1 MSEHTDRQFRAGQP
15 SPLDRPII
23 RRLAGALAAGM
34 AGGVLTAVG
43 LIATDV
49 GGIGTLTLGSAGL
62 GWETVVSIGATDGD
76 LTGAMLLVWGMAVLF
91 GFVGLAISIMTL
103 GDWSD
108 SPPD

>member
-1 MSEHTDRQFRAGQP
+1 MSDHQSRAGQP

-23 RRLAGALAAGM
+23 RRLGGALAAGM
-34 AGGVLTAVG
+34 VGGALTAVG
-43 LIATDV
+43 LIATDI

-62 GWETVVSIGATDGD
+62 GRETVGPAGGTDGD

-91 GFVGLAISIMTL
+91 GFVGLAISIMSL